1 VGVPFDQV
9 VALSS
14 YAPPMSDLICRLKYH
29 KQLDVAKV
37 LGTLLADHV
46 KLHHQTLPELL
57 LAVPL
62 HKTRL
67 WQRGF
72 NQSVEITRVLS
83 KKLNLKANYQS
94 LRKCKLTPLQTTLN
108 ARQRRLNLKGAFSL
122 RAALAA
128 KSVAVID
135 DVLTT
140 GTTASEIAKLL
151 KKNGVLRV
159 EVWVLART
167 APPPL

>member
-1 VGVPFDQV
+1 MKIFSTALFAKSCPLCLSAINDTVLCRRCLDSLPPLGYTCRICAAPIARHAGQICRHCAVGVPFDQV

-72 NQSVEITRVLS
+72 NQSVEI
-83 KKLNLKANYQS
+83 
-94 LRKCKLTPLQTTLN
+94 
-108 ARQRRLNLKGAFSL
+108 
-122 RAALAA
+122 AA
-128 KSVAVID
+128 
-135 DVLTT
+135 
-140 GTTASEIAKLL
+140 
-151 KKNGVLRV
+151 
-159 EVWVLART
+159 
-167 APPPL
+167 